1 MAKKKSTKDAAEIQQ
16 ETSEVVEQ
24 KDEVVNEVATS
35 SETTDSNEF
44 VEDGSSEENSEASE
58 ESSSGEEKEEK
69 KPGREPEVPGSVTK
83 FFKFETSAP
92 RTFNLDSEFVKVTL
106 EKRVRV
112 KAFVN
117 EEATDTFEDILN
129 QIDDRVHRM
138 RNSSIELAP
147 AKAPKGFFVMGRGYP
162 ITDIY
167 VPLTKNSSR
176 AIDNIKNFLVNISQN
191 LKGITLRYRIE
202 TVAKITVDTSKEHK
216 NVFLKGFLA
225 GATTTSKNK
234 KEDVIELIPEFR
246 GQMFIDKGVGF
257 DIRDVLNMNEVIEMN
272 KVRLYDTKDTEK
284 SVWEYYLPLS
294 KMLAIATYQVI
305 GTTPKGKLKVQR
317 VLSRIRIRNVSVAG
331 IVVPVGVFIS
341 MRKDVVSSKKVE
353 NFFVDVS
360 AEGKNVSFLE
370 TYGELPVTEIPEYA
384 SIQQDFEVIDKVI
397 MDSIS
402 VVDQT
407 NTEEEHAAETSQPE
421 TEVVESEE
429 TKTSDEASA

>member
-1 MAKKKSTKDAAEIQQ
+1 MAKSKKAAKDAVVESQ
-16 ETSEVVEQ
+16 ETSEAVEQ
-24 KDEVVNEVATS
+24 KVEAGNEVPAETETSDS
-35 SETTDSNEF
+35 SES
-44 VEDGSSEENSEASE
+44 VEGGSENTE
-58 ESSSGEEKEEK
+58 GTKKE
-69 KPGREPEVPGSVTK
+69 GREPEVPGSITK
-83 FFKFETSAP
+83 FFKFETSVP
-92 RTFNLDSEFVKVTL
+92 RSFNLDSDFVRVSM
-106 EKRVRV
+106 EKRIRV

-117 EEATDTFEDILN
+117 EEATDTFEDIID
-129 QIDDRVHRM
+129 QIEDKTRRL
-138 RNSSIELAP
+138 RNSSIDLAP

-176 AIDNIKNFLVNISQN
+176 TIDNIKAILVNISQN

-202 TVAKITVDTSKEHK
+202 TVAKITVDVTKEHK

-225 GATTTSKNK
+225 GAVTTSKNK

-284 SVWEYYLPLS
+284 NVWEYYLPLS
-294 KMLAIATYQVI
+294 KMLAIASYQVV
-305 GTTPKGKLKVQR
+305 GTTTKGKLKVQR

-341 MRKDVVSSKKVE
+341 MRKDIISSKKIE
-353 NFFVDVS
+353 NFFVDVN

-370 TYGELPVTEIPEYA
+370 TYGELPITEIPEYA

-402 VVDQT
+402 VVDQA
-407 NTEEEHAAETSQPE
+407 NTEEVPNETPQPE
-421 TEVVESEE
+421 AEVSGSEE
-429 TKTSDEASA
+429 TKPSEEASA